1 MTSRERRSQSVPG
14 ARVVGVPEPVGAE
27 PPERVKWEDADG
39 CVDETCLDSS
49 MRTAGCVDGVQSL
62 EHGRRL
68 RSPDSILKRLSPLVL
83 LHTKLAGGGD
93 KAQSG
98 AVAEAMGEAGRVAE
112 QNGHMGLK
120 EEFVKVRKKDLERLT
135 TEVMQ
140 IRDFLPRILNGEVL
154 ESFQKLKIVEK
165 NLERKEQ
172 ELEQLKLDC
181 EHFKSRLETMQA
193 DSGRE
198 KKEKLALRQ
207 QLNEAKQQLLQQA
220 EYCTQL
226 GAATCTLL
234 WGVSSSEEV
243 VKAIL
248 GGDKALKFFNITGQT
263 MESFVKSLDGD
274 VEVDSD
280 ENQFVFALAGI
291 VTNVAAIA
299 CGREFLVNSSRVLLD
314 TMLQLLGDLKPG
326 QCTKL
331 KVLMLMSLYNV
342 SINSKG
348 LKYISESPGFIPLLW
363 WLLSDPDAEVCLH
376 VLRLIQSVILEPEV
390 FSKSA
395 SELLSSL
402 PLQRIVVMSKSRNPH
417 LKTAAQELLEDLN
430 ALERSM

>member
-1 MTSRERRSQSVPG
+1 
-14 ARVVGVPEPVGAE
+14 
-27 PPERVKWEDADG
+27 
-39 CVDETCLDSS
+39 
-49 MRTAGCVDGVQSL
+49 
-62 EHGRRL
+62 
-68 RSPDSILKRLSPLVL
+68 
-83 LHTKLAGGGD
+83 
-93 KAQSG
+93 
-98 AVAEAMGEAGRVAE
+98 MGEAGGAE
-112 QNGHMGLK
+112 ETCRHMGTK

-140 IRDFLPRILNGEVL
+140 IRDFVPRILNGEVL
-154 ESFQKLKIVEK
+154 ESFQRLKIVEK

-172 ELEQLKLDC
+172 ELEQLRMDC
-181 EHFKSRLETMQA
+181 EHFKARLESVQE
-193 DSGRE
+193 DSVSE

-220 EYCTQL
+220 EYCTEM
-226 GAATCTLL
+226 GAAACTIL

-274 VEVDSD
+274 VKELDSD

-299 CGREFLVNSSRVLLD
+299 SGREFLVNSSRVLLD
-314 TMLQLLGDLKPG
+314 TILQLLGDLKPG

-342 SINSKG
+342 SINLKG

-363 WLLSDPDAEVCLH
+363 WLLSDPDTEVCLH
-376 VLRLIQSVILEPEV
+376 VLRLVQSVVLEPEV
-390 FSKSA
+390 FSRLA
-395 SELLSSL
+395 SEFRSSL
-402 PLQRIVVMSKSRNPH
+402 PLQRILAMAKSRNPH
-417 LKTAAQELLEDLN
+417 LQAVAQELLEDLRT
-430 ALERSM
+430 LERDA

>member
-1 MTSRERRSQSVPG
+1 
-14 ARVVGVPEPVGAE
+14 
-27 PPERVKWEDADG
+27 
-39 CVDETCLDSS
+39 
-49 MRTAGCVDGVQSL
+49 
-62 EHGRRL
+62 
-68 RSPDSILKRLSPLVL
+68 
-83 LHTKLAGGGD
+83 
-93 KAQSG
+93 
-98 AVAEAMGEAGRVAE
+98 MGEAGGAE
-112 QNGHMGLK
+112 ESCRHMGTK

-154 ESFQKLKIVEK
+154 ESFQRLKIVEK

-172 ELEQLKLDC
+172 ELEQLRMDC
-181 EHFKSRLETMQA
+181 EHFKARLESVQE
-193 DSGRE
+193 DSVSE

-220 EYCTQL
+220 EYCTEM
-226 GAATCTLL
+226 GAAACTIL

-274 VEVDSD
+274 VKELDSD

-299 CGREFLVNSSRVLLD
+299 SGREFLVNSSRVLLD
-314 TMLQLLGDLKPG
+314 TILQLLGDLKPG

-342 SINSKG
+342 SINLKG

-363 WLLSDPDAEVCLH
+363 WLLSDPDTEVCLH
-376 VLRLIQSVILEPEV
+376 VLRLVQSVVLEPEV
-390 FSKSA
+390 FSRLA
-395 SELLSSL
+395 SEFRSSL
-402 PLQRIVVMSKSRNPH
+402 PLQRILAMAKSRNPH
-417 LKTAAQELLEDLN
+417 LQAVAQELLEDLRT
-430 ALERSM
+430 LERDA

>member
-1 MTSRERRSQSVPG
+1 MAEAVAPARASPAATRRLSLSPRGAIASASSGQRLRGTRRRRQRALMPSQRRRQPASTRSAFWERARRSALGRAAQPQFALRLIAHCRSLVAKALG
-14 ARVVGVPEPVGAE
+14 LVSEAHGGEALAAMCEARRPE
-27 PPERVKWEDADG
+27 
-39 CVDETCLDSS
+39 ETC
-49 MRTAGCVDGVQSL
+49 R
-62 EHGRRL
+62 
-68 RSPDSILKRLSPLVL
+68 
-83 LHTKLAGGGD
+83 
-93 KAQSG
+93 
-98 AVAEAMGEAGRVAE
+98 
-112 QNGHMGLK
+112 HMGTK

-140 IRDFLPRILNGEVL
+140 IRDFLPRILNGEIL

-172 ELEQLKLDC
+172 ELEQLKMDC
-181 EHFKSRLETMQA
+181 EHFKARLETVQA
-193 DSGRE
+193 DSIRE
-198 KKEKLALRQ
+198 KEEKLALRQ

-220 EYCTQL
+220 EYCTEM
-226 GAATCTLL
+226 GAAACTLL

-274 VEVDSD
+274 VKEPDSD

-314 TMLQLLGDLKPG
+314 TILQLLGDLKPG

-342 SINSKG
+342 SINLKG

-363 WLLSDPDAEVCLH
+363 WLLSGKEGVYLY
-376 VLRLIQSVILEPEV
+376 I
-390 FSKSA
+390 
-395 SELLSSL
+395 SL
-402 PLQRIVVMSKSRNPH
+402 Y
-417 LKTAAQELLEDLN
+417 
-430 ALERSM
+430 SMC

>member
-1 MTSRERRSQSVPG
+1 MCEARS
-14 ARVVGVPEPVGAE
+14 PE
-27 PPERVKWEDADG
+27 
-39 CVDETCLDSS
+39 ETC
-49 MRTAGCVDGVQSL
+49 R
-62 EHGRRL
+62 
-68 RSPDSILKRLSPLVL
+68 
-83 LHTKLAGGGD
+83 
-93 KAQSG
+93 
-98 AVAEAMGEAGRVAE
+98 
-112 QNGHMGLK
+112 HMGTK

-172 ELEQLKLDC
+172 ESEQLKMDR
-181 EHFKSRLETMQA
+181 EHFKARLETVQA
-193 DSGRE
+193 DSIRE
-198 KKEKLALRQ
+198 KEEKLALRQ

-220 EYCTQL
+220 EYCTEM
-226 GAATCTLL
+226 GAAACTLL

-274 VEVDSD
+274 VKELDSD

-314 TMLQLLGDLKPG
+314 TILQLLGDLKPG

-342 SINSKG
+342 SINLKG

-376 VLRLIQSVILEPEV
+376 VLRLVQSVVLEPEV
-390 FSKSA
+390 FSKLA
-395 SELLSSL
+395 CEFQSSL
-402 PLQRIVVMSKSRNPH
+402 PLQRILAMSKSRNPH
-417 LKTAAQELLEDLN
+417 LQTVARELLEDLR
-430 ALERSM
+430 ALERDR

>member
-1 MTSRERRSQSVPG
+1 
-14 ARVVGVPEPVGAE
+14 
-27 PPERVKWEDADG
+27 
-39 CVDETCLDSS
+39 
-49 MRTAGCVDGVQSL
+49 
-62 EHGRRL
+62 
-68 RSPDSILKRLSPLVL
+68 
-83 LHTKLAGGGD
+83 
-93 KAQSG
+93 
-98 AVAEAMGEAGRVAE
+98 MGT
-112 QNGHMGLK
+112 K

-140 IRDFLPRILNGEVL
+140 IRDFVPRILNGEVL
-154 ESFQKLKIVEK
+154 ESFQRLKIVEK

-172 ELEQLKLDC
+172 ELEQLRMDC
-181 EHFKSRLETMQA
+181 EHFKARLESVQE
-193 DSGRE
+193 DSVSE

-220 EYCTQL
+220 EYCTEM
-226 GAATCTLL
+226 GAAACTIL

-274 VEVDSD
+274 VKELDSD

-299 CGREFLVNSSRVLLD
+299 SGREFLVNSSRVLLD
-314 TMLQLLGDLKPG
+314 TILQLLGDLKPG

-342 SINSKG
+342 SINLKG

-363 WLLSDPDAEVCLH
+363 WLLSDPDTEVCLH
-376 VLRLIQSVILEPEV
+376 VLRLVQSVVLEPEV
-390 FSKSA
+390 FSRLA
-395 SELLSSL
+395 SEFRSSL
-402 PLQRIVVMSKSRNPH
+402 PLQRILAMAKSRNPH
-417 LKTAAQELLEDLN
+417 LQAVAQELLEDLRT
-430 ALERSM
+430 LERDA